1 MLLAV
6 QKLLKV
12 HIFWSC
18 NSSKWINAVC
28 RSMLYH
34 RLSERVNL
42 LSLILSLLSLRA
54 SVVFHVSFFQGVWV
68 SKELIFKGKYQ
79 RSWYCVPLLCGCFVL
94 FCFVLLLFVFCFC
107 FFMEIEFDQGLFGN
121 SVTKQWL
128 CGGLVLVNLHHGML
142 LPSYYWNSKNQFLIP
157 YLMFVLCCLR
167 WPEHS
172 LVPPGNYFWFSLYY
186 SGRRITV

>member
-42 LSLILSLLSLRA
+42 LSLLLSLLSLRA

-79 RSWYCVPLLCGCFVL
+79 RSWYCVPLGVL
-94 FCFVLLLFVFCFC
+94 FCFVLFCCCLFSVFVFLWKLNLTRDCLGTQWPNNGSAVAWCLWTCTVECYCPPITETAKISSSYHILCLFC
-107 FFMEIEFDQGLFGN
+107 VVLDDQSTPWYLL
-121 SVTKQWL
+121 VTISD
-128 CGGLVLVNLHHGML
+128 LV
-142 LPSYYWNSKNQFLIP
+142 
-157 YLMFVLCCLR
+157 C
-167 WPEHS
+167 
-172 LVPPGNYFWFSLYY
+172 
-186 SGRRITV
+186 ITQVKE